1 MGDTPSGD
9 GLRLL
14 RLIGDTP
21 EMRELSVAEQRY
33 QAVLAV
39 ISDGET
45 VTDVA
50 ARFGVRRQTVHDW
63 LAKYE
68 AGGLESLGDRSH
80 RPRSCP
86 HQMSADVEV
95 AIARMRHA
103 HPSWGPRRL
112 SFELAKVEVVVSE
125 SAVYRALVRLNLI
138 DPSGRRRRDRK
149 WKRWERGA
157 PMELWQM
164 DTVGGFL
171 LADGTRAKALTGVDD
186 HSRFCI
192 SAHLMVRE
200 SSQRVCDGL
209 AKALRAWGVPGQILT
224 DNGKVFT
231 GRFNRPPVEVLFDRV
246 CRENGIEHL
255 LTQPR
260 SPTTT
265 GKIERF
271 HRALRTEFRTDRVFK
286 NLTTAQAELDEWVV
300 EYNTN
305 RPHQALD
312 MATPAERFLRPAP
325 APVTVLRDP
334 VRPGRPSEDRT
345 DGTWVTRRASAVGV
359 VCVSWQQVCLGV
371 AAAGHPIDVWVTDQV
386 MQFYDGDQLLRTE
399 KRTTEGEV
407 RVKRSQAPKRRSTV
421 TTSVRHQPK

>member
-1 MGDTPSGD
+1 
-9 GLRLL
+9 
-14 RLIGDTP
+14 
-21 EMRELSVAEQRY
+21 MREMSVAEQRY

-39 ISDGET
+39 VSDGET
-45 VTDVA
+45 VKDVA
-50 ARFGVRRQTVHDW
+50 ARFGVSRQTLHAW

-68 AGGLESLGDRSH
+68 AGGLEGLGDRSH

-86 HQMSADVEV
+86 HQIGSLVEV
-95 AIARMRHA
+95 EIARMRTA

-112 SFELAKVEVVVSE
+112 VFELARQELVVPAPSE

-138 DPSGRRRRDRK
+138 DPTGRRRRDRK
-149 WKRWERGA
+149 WKRWERGR

-164 DTVGGFL
+164 DVVGGFV

-186 HSRFCI
+186 HSRFCV

-200 SSQRVCDGL
+200 TSRNVCEGL
-209 AKALRAWGVPGQILT
+209 AKALCAHGIPAQILT

-231 GRFNRPPVEVLFDRV
+231 GRYGRPPVEVLFDRV

-271 HRALRTEFRTDRVFK
+271 HRALRTEFRTDRVFAS
-286 NLTTAQAELDEWVV
+286 LTAAQVELDEWVV
-300 EYNTN
+300 DYNTR

-312 MATPAERFLRPAP
+312 MAIPAERFHRLEP
-325 APVTVLRDP
+325 APVTPIRATRDS
-334 VRPGRPSEDRT
+334 GRPATGRG
-345 DGTWVTRRASAVGV
+345 DGTWVARRASTVGV

-371 AAAGHPIDVWVTDQV
+371 AAAGRNIDVWVTDQV
-386 MQFYDGDQLLRTE
+386 LQFYDGDQLLRTE
-399 KRTTEGEV
+399 QRTTGGEV
-407 RVKRSQAPKRRSTV
+407 RKKRASVPGGRSIVK
-421 TTSVRHQPK
+421 TSVTDQPN

>member
-1 MGDTPSGD
+1 
-9 GLRLL
+9 
-14 RLIGDTP
+14 
-21 EMRELSVAEQRY
+21 MRELSVAEQRY

-68 AGGLESLGDRSH
+68 AGGLENLGDRSH

-95 AIARMRHA
+95 AIARMRA
-103 HPSWGPRRL
+103 SHPSWGPRRL
-112 SFELAKVEVVVSE
+112 SFELDKVGLVVSE
-125 SAVYRALVRLNLI
+125 SAVYRCLVRLNLI
-138 DPSGRRRRDRK
+138 DPAGRRRRDRK
-149 WKRWERGA
+149 WKRWERGT

-164 DTVGGFL
+164 DTVGGFV
-171 LADGTRAKALTGVDD
+171 LADGSRAKALTGVDD

-192 SAHLMVRE
+192 SAHLMARE

-231 GRFNRPPVEVLFDRV
+231 GRFNQPPVEVLFDRI

-255 LTQPR
+255 TTQPR

-286 NLTTAQAELDEWVV
+286 NLTAAQAELDEWVDD
-300 EYNTN
+300 YNTN

-312 MATPAERFLRPAP
+312 MATPAQRFLHHQT
-325 APVTVLRDP
+325 APVTALRSTSGAS
-334 VRPGRPSEDRT
+334 RPGEDRT

-359 VCVSWQQVCLGV
+359 VCVNWQQVCLGV
-371 AAAGHPIDVWVTDQV
+371 AAAGHPIDVWVTDEV
-386 MQFYDGDQLLRTE
+386 LQFYNGDQLLRTE
-399 KRTTEGEV
+399 KRTTTGEV
-407 RVKRSQAPKRRSTV
+407 RVKRSQAPQRRPTV